1 VSDIAS
7 FAASLLP
14 SAHELLR
21 QWLPAGKLR
30 GVEYVVGNLRGEP
43 GESLSINTRTGL
55 WADFSDDSCRGGDLL
70 SLYAAIHG
78 MKQGEAAKA
87 LGWTNGSGGMPVAL
101 PIQPANSDV
110 QAVPD
115 GVDPPPVPAGVTAY
129 QYHDT
134 AGKLLYVIHRT
145 EATETERKSFRP
157 YTYRGGKWQAK
168 AWPAPRPLFG
178 LETLA
183 DGKRVLLVEGEKAC
197 LAARQIFGPYYC
209 CLTWAGGAA
218 AVNSA
223 DWSPLYGRDID
234 LWPDADEPGS
244 KAMAAVLDKLV
255 PKAGGATIRLLKQ
268 DGQPEGWDL
277 ADALADGWDMARVT
291 AHVKREGGIQ
301 VIGGTALQVGKPH
314 DGNPPV
320 ATVPASDGKG
330 SVYVLREQLK
340 LLCNASGPF
349 STEANAIAALRNHPD
364 YTGKIWLDEFAQ
376 ELMYGDVPLD
386 RTIAIE
392 LLVWFQSVLQMHKLP
407 LSAVERAAVI
417 VCHHNRRHPVKQWL
431 DTLAWDGVPRLAGL
445 MPDGFGCERN
455 AYSEAVGRCWIVAMV
470 ARIYEPGCQADNMPV
485 FEGSQ
490 GIFKSSA
497 MRILG
502 GQWFMESHVD
512 PIRERKE
519 FLQSLQGHWLI
530 EIPEMHTIA
539 GHGETGINKIKG
551 LISNRSDTYREPY
564 GTKTRP
570 YPRQCIF
577 AGTTNADQWNPDSTG
592 GRRFWPIRCGAI
604 SREWL
609 TENREQL
616 FAEALAEYRAGTAW
630 YDVPAEA
637 AREEQE
643 ARRERDVWE
652 ELIVSYCER
661 QMVDTFTVGDILSN
675 CLRMDE
681 KEFTQ
686 AAQNRVARSLKA
698 NGYMRCKVTIP
709 GGQKWVYRKSRA
721 ISTAQAPDNNNLD
734 DF

>member
-1 VSDIAS
+1 MSDIS
-7 FAASLLP
+7 QFAASLLP
-14 SAHELLR
+14 RAEYLLR
-21 QWLPAGKLR
+21 EWFPAGKLS
-30 GVEYVVGNLRGEP
+30 GSEYKLGSLQGDE
-43 GESLSINTRTGL
+43 GESLSINVKTGL
-55 WADFSDDSCRGGDLL
+55 WADFATGQSGGDLL
-70 SLYAAIHG
+70 ALYAAREG
-78 MKQGEAAKA
+78 LRQGEAAKA
-87 LGWTNGSGGMPVAL
+87 LGWTNGSRGMPVAA
-101 PIQPANSDV
+101 PDKSANS
-110 QAVPD
+110 APETPPD
-115 GVDPPPVPAGVTAY
+115 DCPMPTDGTVYEYRDASGR
-129 QYHDT
+129 
-134 AGKLLYVIHRT
+134 LLFLIQRT
-145 EATETERKSFRP
+145 EASGDVRKSFRP
-157 YTYRGGKWQAK
+157 LTWRGGKWQAK

-218 AVNSA
+218 AVNTA
-223 DWSPLYGRDID
+223 DWSPLFGRDVD

-255 PKAGGATIRLLKQ
+255 PKAGGASIRLLKQ
-268 DGQPEGWDL
+268 DGQPDGWDL

-301 VIGGTALQVGKPH
+301 VIGKPLQIGKPH
-314 DGNPPV
+314 DGNEPV
-320 ATVPASDGKG
+320 ATVAASDGKG

-349 STEANAIAALRNHPD
+349 STESNAIAALRNHPD
-364 YTGKIWLDEFAQ
+364 YAGKIWLDEFAQ
-376 ELMYGDVPLD
+376 ELMYGEVPLD
-386 RTIAIE
+386 RTVAIE
-392 LLVWFQSVLQMHKLP
+392 LLVWFQSVVQMHKLP

-417 VCHHNRRHPVKQWL
+417 VGHHNRRHPVKQWL
-431 DTLAWDGVPRLAGL
+431 DTLAWDSFPRLANL

-455 AYSEAVGRCWIVAMV
+455 AYSEAVGRCWLIAMI
-470 ARIYEPGCQADNMPV
+470 ARIYAPGCQADNMPV

-502 GQWFMESHVD
+502 GNWFMESHVD

-609 TENREQL
+609 AENREQL
-616 FAEALAEYRAGTAW
+616 FAEALSEYRAGTAW

-652 ELIVSYCER
+652 ELIIGYCDR
-661 QMVDTFTVGDILSN
+661 QMTDSVTVGDVLTN
-675 CLRMDE
+675 CLKMEERE
-681 KEFTQ
+681 WSQ
-686 AAQNRVARSLKA
+686 SAQNRVARALKA
-698 NGYMRCKVTIP
+698 NGYMRRQLT
-709 GGQKWVYRKSRA
+709 VYGRKQWAYQKSRA
-721 ISTAQAPDNNNLD
+721 ISAAQNDMD